1 MLPATLLGVCIH
13 FFPYSP
19 RWLAMVD
26 RSEDSLKALG
36 RLRRLPLDDA
46 RIQTEWRGIMT
57 EVASQRAQTEKN
69 HPGARGWKREMH
81 EWADLFGWKM
91 IKRTMVACG
100 ICFFTQVEPF
110 IYFSPMCLR
119 ADTQRSSQE
128 STRLC
133 TMLLHSSPSSDRAT
147 NNPLSCLA

>member
-57 EVASQRAQTEKN
+57 DVAFQRAQTEKT

-81 EWADLFGWKM
+81 EWTDLFGRKM

-100 ICFFTQVEPF
+100 ICFFTQVDLH
-110 IYFSPMCLR
+110 ISRRCACGLTLNAVLRNQRVCVLCSYTLRQARTGLR
-119 ADTQRSSQE
+119 AIPYPVWHD
-128 STRLC
+128 
-133 TMLLHSSPSSDRAT
+133 
-147 NNPLSCLA
+147 